1 MNPVLLHSTRKDI
14 RIINTTRINNKLQK
28 PIILIRNITDG
39 AAVDFHFTKKKL
51 CWTDHGL
58 ESIQCVHFNG
68 VEVENKV
75 SAVLDVYNV
84 SSSFPFVD

>member
-1 MNPVLLHSTRKDI
+1 MLLHSTRKDI

-39 AAVDFHFTKKKL
+39 AAVDFHFAKKKL
-51 CWTDHGL
+51 CWTDHGF

-68 VEVENKV
+68 VEVENK
-75 SAVLDVYNV
+75 AIK
-84 SSSFPFVD
+84 F